1 MDGLISIIVP
11 VHNVEAFLDECIRS
25 MVEQTYRNIEIVLV
39 DDGST
44 DNSPAICDA
53 WAEKDSR
60 IVVIHQ
66 PGSGVSVAR
75 NKGIEVSKG
84 DYLYFVDSD
93 DYIRADL
100 CRRAMEA
107 IQDNQADVVAFGTT
121 RVTEAGEVY
130 ETIPGQD
137 AVMDKEAALMAL
149 SQHKLINSCWS
160 KVYKREIWQELRF
173 PEGRLFEDVATAY
186 KVLLQADRV
195 CCIPD
200 ALYCYRKREGSI
212 VAAVSARSLR
222 DLFLML
228 KQMYDDLLPIY
239 PVMAEN
245 MFNEV
250 VRSAKAYAD
259 HAIDYKGEQHEI
271 LDQVT
276 AFLQENKTQILETC
290 GTELKL
296 YYHCPGLYRI
306 YRRVRRAT
314 K

>member
-100 CRRAMEA
+100 CQRIMEA
-107 IQDNQADVVAFGTT
+107 FEDPEIDLVAFGMI
-121 RVTEAGEVY
+121 RVSEKGELGK
-130 ETIPGQD
+130 EIPSID
-137 AVMDKEAALMAL
+137 AKLDREGALMAL
-149 SQHKLINSCWS
+149 ARNDITNSVSS
-160 KVYKREIWQELRF
+160 KVYKRKLWENVKF
-173 PEGRLFEDVATAY
+173 CVGRRFEDVDTAY
-186 KVLLQADRV
+186 RILLQVD
-195 CCIPD
+195 CIRCLPD
-200 ALYCYRKREGSI
+200 MFYYYRKREGSFIEALNLSGMHDLFEMQKIRHDII
-212 VAAVSARSLR
+212 VAKYPKVAQTMFT
-222 DLFLML
+222 DL
-228 KQMYDDLLPIY
+228 
-239 PVMAEN
+239 
-245 MFNEV
+245 

-259 HAIDYKGEQHEI
+259 HAIDYKGEQHAI

-306 YRRVRRAT
+306 YRRVRRAM